1 MSADGMSS
9 TIILLFNTICAA
21 DKLPMM
27 YNNVH
32 IILGKTEQK
41 VSFMLY
47 NSLHLYKTSSKVMSL
62 L

>member
-21 DKLPMM
+21 DKLPMVFAAHYFYNNRSINM

-32 IILGKTEQK
+32 IILGKTE
-41 VSFMLY
+41 
-47 NSLHLYKTSSKVMSL
+47 
-62 L
+62 